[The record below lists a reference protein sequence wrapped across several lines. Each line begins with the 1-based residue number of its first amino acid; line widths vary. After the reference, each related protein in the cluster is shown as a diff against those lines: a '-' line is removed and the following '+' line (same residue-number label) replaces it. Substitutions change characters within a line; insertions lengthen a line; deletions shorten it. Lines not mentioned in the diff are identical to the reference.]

1 MTQKTVTIKGTIY
14 DAHTGMPIGNA
25 IEGGKPQ
32 STTSHASQSVHTT
45 TQKSQTLNRRIVAPS
60 ATHHQHKH
68 VDQPS
73 HQTIRRSPAITRFAP
88 HPAGALHATPAAKET
103 RDIAPTTHHPIA
115 AKLHQHTQKGAV
127 RSATAKQVL
136 APKPSQ
142 VIKEEAIAK
151 ALDQA
156 PKHSSQT
163 QQIHQPNK
171 FQRISGIGAVSL
183 ALLLLGGYFTYLN
196 MPSLSVR
203 VAAAEAGV
211 SASYPSYHPD
221 GYSLSGAVAYSQD
234 EVNMKFA
241 SNSGSQNFTL
251 AQKKSAWDS
260 TAVLENYVK
269 AKAGNNYVTYNE
281 NGLTIY
287 TYDSNAAWVN
297 NGVLYTINGDAPLT
311 SDQIRHIAIS
321 M

>member
-14 DAHTGMPIGNA
+14 DVHTGMPIGNA
-25 IEGGKPQ
+25 VEGGKRQMPV
-32 STTSHASQSVHTT
+32 SRTSQSVHST
-45 TQKSQTLNRRIVAPS
+45 TQKSQTLNRRIVATS
-60 ATHHQHKH
+60 TISHHTHIN
-68 VDQPS
+68 QPAHGS
-73 HQTIRRSPAITRFAP
+73 VRKSPAITRFAP
-88 HPAGALHATPAAKET
+88 HPAGALHKTLVT
-103 RDIAPTTHHPIA
+103 TDTAPTIHHPIA
-115 AKLHQHTQKGAV
+115 AKLHQHAQRAVV
-127 RSATAKQVL
+127 RSSATL

-142 VIKEEAIAK
+142 IIKQEAITK
-151 ALDQA
+151 ALNDA
-156 PKHSSQT
+156 PNHSSQI
-163 QQIHQPNK
+163 QQIRQPNK
-171 FQRISGIGAVSL
+171 LHRISGIGALSL
-183 ALLLLGGYFTYLN
+183 ALLLLGGYFTYIN

-211 SASYPSYHPD
+211 AASYPSYRPD
-221 GYSLSGAVAYSQD
+221 GYSLAGAVAYSQD

-241 SNSGSQNFTL
+241 SNSGTQNFTL
-251 AQKKSAWDS
+251 AQKKSSWDT

-269 AKAGNNYVTYNE
+269 GKAGNNYVTYNE

-297 NGVLYTINGDAPLT
+297 NGVFYTINGDAPLT